1 MKNIKFQNQLIAI
14 LITFILILG
23 CESESEMEPDKCLVP
38 GACVLP
44 PNLCPIGQPDN
55 YTVQAGKTIEID
67 FYKGV
72 LSNDKDPGGGAMSA
86 SIVVAP
92 QAGTLTLNKDGSFTY
107 KHNGTTAG
115 EDKFVY
121 VASNSTC
128 DNTAEPELSSMAQV
142 TITITDAANP
152 SAPSGNIYVGGSWSS
167 SGTEYGAYW
176 TDLNNDGNWERTDLP
191 GARIIHDVAVH
202 DGKVYAVG
210 ETEWSEQ
217 HAAVWID
224 GVQTTL
230 KTPNLNKGWKPNYAT
245 AIAFDGDDIYIS
257 GTYASSKAGLGTV
270 SSACYWL
277 LNSSNPEGKLV
288 PLDNGSSDGWGIAV
302 RNGNPITVGWY
313 MGGHNMHA
321 AKWYGT
327 KRHKLDSK
335 NDGEAWD
342 IVVDGDDYYIT
353 GWTDNARGAIKNF
366 PSVWKNDQKVR
377 KRLTEQV
384 ICKDKVVDM
393 NFNEAN
399 GTGIARKNGKTY
411 VSGWTNFDMA
421 IYHGAYWTDVEFNK
435 NNGLGKI
442 HEQQSL
448 PNGDDRGCGYGMTY
462 YDIGVLN
469 DGTVVT
475 VGNYGY
481 AAIAYD
487 GIIHLVEKDK
497 FSSATSLFINE

>member
-1 MKNIKFQNQLIAI
+1 MKNIKFQNQLITI

-23 CESESEMEPDKCLVP
+23 CDGEMEDGKIIDRSDKLTK
-38 GACVLP
+38 
-44 PNLCPIGQPDN
+44 NLCPVGKGDN
-55 YTVQAGKTIEID
+55 YSVQDGKSLEID
-67 FYKGV
+67 FNKGV
-72 LSNDKDPGGGAMSA
+72 LSNDEDPAGGAMSA
-86 SIVVAP
+86 SIVIQP
-92 QAGTLTLNKDGSFTY
+92 QKGTLTFNKDGSFTY
-107 KHNGTTAG
+107 KHDGSGAG

-128 DNTAEPELSSMAQV
+128 DNSSEPELSSMAQV
-142 TITITDAANP
+142 IIKITDAANP
-152 SAPSGNIYVGGSWSS
+152 NVPSGNIYVGGSWSS
-167 SGTEYGAYW
+167 GGKEYGAYW
-176 TDLNNDGNWERTDLP
+176 TDSNNDGKWERTDLP

-224 GVQTTL
+224 GVKTIL

-245 AIAFDGDDIYIS
+245 GIAFDGDDIYIS

-313 MGGHNMHA
+313 MGGHNIHP

-353 GWTDNARGAIKNF
+353 GWTDNGRGATKNF

-384 ICKDKVVDM
+384 ICKDKVHDM

-435 NNGLGKI
+435 NAGLGKI
-442 HEQQSL
+442 HEGQSL
-448 PNGDDRGCGYGMTY
+448 PNGEEKGCGYGMTY
-462 YDIGVLN
+462 SDIGVLD

-487 GIIHLVEKDK
+487 GIIHLIEEEVYSD
-497 FSSATSLFINE
+497 ATSLFIPE